1 MGLRVDAERVVDP
14 IPAPIYPHRR
24 LEAGTGNIMRRQT
37 YIAHGRLASREIH
50 LGAARNQRHGVQVM
64 AFEQMAA
71 RLAGGFAQPIDAEA
85 LRDAIQQALP
95 ETDLGELDTIKLL
108 PGMVG
113 AAADTLHKVWRTG
126 IDLSTRANEHPR
138 LAAVAAL
145 EQAVLERLPS
155 SMMRPIDL
163 ASQGMVHLHHAP
175 QLFGQ
180 IEIVGISELSPCW
193 RDLLLRLARTLPVRW
208 NAGPRSVP
216 DWLEGSAV
224 EIVRSE
230 PATPQVEAISA
241 ASGYH
246 EAIEAL
252 RWARELIASGTAKPS
267 EIAIAAAA
275 PAAYD
280 DEFMALRA
288 DANIELHFVHS
299 IRVVTTR
306 DGQTAAA
313 LADILVRGLSQ
324 AHLRRLATLLAGSGP
339 FQTFPEGWQRVLPP
353 DAPLSS
359 TDAWERLLSGLTADR
374 WSDGIDHTA
383 KLRVI
388 VEKLGRG
395 TSDAEEIGR
404 AFLSGGALRIWKKAL
419 LAGSAAAIDVTIDGL
434 RQEDACEACVS
445 VAWMPASALAASPR
459 KFVRLLG
466 LTSTGWPRR
475 ISEDRLLS
483 DHIVPVG
490 ELDPLPVTAADRRD
504 FETILS
510 TTTDQVVLSRARRDS
525 EGRLLGKSP
534 LLRGQPEPRYVRRNR
549 RPAHAMSETDRLVA
563 RPADFGASDQARSA
577 AECWNDWQRPVVT
590 AHDGM
595 VRADHP
601 ALLAA
606 LQRVQSASSLAKLL
620 RNPLGFT
627 WSYALGIRAPESA
640 EEALVLDARQSGI
653 LLHETLD
660 HAVRLLEGEGS
671 LAGARPDQVIAAIE
685 EAATTIAEHWQT
697 EQAVPPLVV
706 WRRTVEEAKQ
716 TALNA
721 LQHPEP
727 PLAGQKCYTEVPF
740 GGQEAKS
747 DGALP
752 WDPAKPVKIAD
763 TGFQIWGY
771 IDRLDL
777 SDNAAKARVLD
788 YKNGKLPKD
797 AVVLQGGKE
806 LQRCLYAYAV
816 KALLGDGIEID
827 AALLYP
833 RDSEARHLDEPAAVL
848 EDLAGHLRAAR
859 ASLLAGRAVIGP
871 DNGGD
876 YDDLSFAL
884 PANAGNGY
892 CPRKLEPAR
901 EALGDA
907 ALVWEAI

>member
-1 MGLRVDAERVVDP
+1 
-14 IPAPIYPHRR
+14 
-24 LEAGTGNIMRRQT
+24 MRRIT
-37 YIAHGRLASREIH
+37 YVVHGRLASRENR
-50 LGAARNQRHGVQVM
+50 LAAARDQRHGVQIM
-64 AFEQMAA
+64 AFEQLAA
-71 RLAGGFAQPIDAEA
+71 RLAGGFIHAIGADT
-85 LRDAIQQALP
+85 LRDAIQKALP
-95 ETDLGELDTIKLL
+95 DTDLGELDTIKLL

-113 AAADTLHKVWRTG
+113 AAADTLHKVWRAG
-126 IDLSTRANEHPR
+126 IDLSARAGDHPR
-138 LAAVAAL
+138 LAAVTAL

-155 SMMRPIDL
+155 SMLRPVDL
-163 ASQGMVHLHHAP
+163 ASQAMARLRHAP
-175 QLFGQ
+175 TLFGQ
-180 IEIVGISELSPCW
+180 IEILGISELSPCW
-193 RDLLLRLARTLPVRW
+193 RELLFGLAETLPVRW

-224 EIVRSE
+224 KIIRSE
-230 PATPQVEAISA
+230 PATPQVQSMSA
-241 ASGYH
+241 ASAYH

-288 DANIELHFVHS
+288 DANIDLHFVHS

-306 DGQTAAA
+306 EGQTAAA

-324 AHLRRLATLLAGSGP
+324 SRLRRLATLLAGSGP
-339 FQTFPEGWQRVLPP
+339 FQTLPEGWQRVLPP

-359 TDAWERLLSGLTADR
+359 ADAWERLLSSLTADR
-374 WSDGIDHTA
+374 WPDSIDHSS
-383 KLRVI
+383 KLRAI
-388 VEKLGRG
+388 IESL
-395 TSDAEEIGR
+395 SDATSGADEIGR
-404 AFLSGGALRIWKKAL
+404 TFLSGGALRTWKKAL
-419 LAGSAAAIDVTIDGL
+419 LAGSAAAIDVTIGDL
-434 RQEDACEACVS
+434 RQEDTCEACVS

-510 TTTDQVVLSRARRDS
+510 TTIEQVVLSRARRDRD
-525 EGRLLGKSP
+525 GRLLGKSP
-534 LLRGQPEPRYVRRNR
+534 LLRGQPEARYIRRNR

-563 RPADFGASDQARSA
+563 RPSDFGASDQARSA
-577 AECWNDWQRPVVT
+577 AECWNNWQRAAIT

-595 VRADHP
+595 VRANHP

-627 WSYALGIRAPESA
+627 WSYSLGISVPESA

-660 HAVRLLEGEGS
+660 HAVRLLEGQGS

-685 EAATTIAEHWQT
+685 QAATTVAGQWRA
-697 EQAVPPLVV
+697 EQAIPPLVV
-706 WRRTVEEAKQ
+706 WRRTVEDAKQ

-727 PLAGQKCYTEVPF
+727 ALSDQKCYTEVPF
-740 GGQEAKS
+740 GGQKAKS

-752 WDPAKPVKIAD
+752 WDTTKAVEIVD
-763 TGFQIWGY
+763 TGFQISGY

-777 SDNAAKARVLD
+777 SGDEAKARVFD
-788 YKNGKLPKD
+788 YKGGKLPKD
-797 AVVLQGGKE
+797 QVVLQGGKE

-816 KALLGDGIEID
+816 KALLGDNIEID

-833 RDSEARHLDEPAAVL
+833 RDTVARHLEEPAAVL

-884 PANAGNGY
+884 PANASNGY

-901 EALGDA
+901 EVLGDA

>member
-1 MGLRVDAERVVDP
+1 MK
-14 IPAPIYPHRR
+14 
-24 LEAGTGNIMRRQT
+24 RQT
-37 YIAHGRLASREIH
+37 YIAHGRLASREIR
-50 LGAARNQRHGVQVM
+50 LDAARNQRHGVQVM

-71 RLAGGFAQPIDAEA
+71 RLAGGFAQAIDAET

-95 ETDLGELDTIKLL
+95 ETDLGELDAIKLL
-108 PGMVG
+108 PGMTG
-113 AAADTLHKVWRTG
+113 AAADTLHMVWRTG
-126 IDLSTRANEHPR
+126 IDLSARAVDHSR
-138 LAAVAAL
+138 LAAMATL
-145 EQAVLERLPS
+145 EQAVLKRLPS
-155 SMMRPIDL
+155 SMLRPVDL
-163 ASQGMVHLHHAP
+163 AARALARLRHAP
-175 QLFGQ
+175 ALFGE
-180 IEIVGISELSPCW
+180 IEILGISELSPCW
-193 RDLLLRLARTLPVRW
+193 RDLLLSLAGTLPVRW
-208 NAGPRSVP
+208 NAGPRFVP
-216 DWLEGSAV
+216 EWLEGSAV
-224 EIVRSE
+224 EIIRSE
-230 PATPQVEAISA
+230 PTSPQVEAMSA

-252 RWARELIASGTAKPS
+252 RWARELIASGHAKPS

-288 DANIELHFVHS
+288 DANFDLHFVHS

-324 AHLRRLATLLAGSGP
+324 TRLRRLATLLAGSGP
-339 FQTFPEGWQRVLPP
+339 FRGLPEGWQRVLPP

-359 TDAWERLLSGLTADR
+359 PDAWERLLGSLTADH
-374 WSDGIDHTA
+374 WPDGSDHTSE
-383 KLRVI
+383 LRAI
-388 VEKLGRG
+388 VEKLDRG
-395 TSDAEEIGR
+395 ISNAEEIGR
-404 AFLSGGALRIWKKAL
+404 AFLSGGALRIWRKAL

-475 ISEDRLLS
+475 IAEDRLLS

-490 ELDPLPVTAADRRD
+490 ELDPLPVSAADRRD
-504 FETILS
+504 FETILC
-510 TTTDQVVLSRARRDS
+510 TTTTQVVLSRARRDN

-534 LLRGQPEPRYVRRNR
+534 LLRGHPEPRYVRRNR
-549 RPAHAMSETDRLVA
+549 RPANAMSETDRLLA
-563 RPADFGASDQARSA
+563 RPHDFGTSDQAVSA
-577 AECWNDWQRPVVT
+577 SECWRDWQRPSVT
-590 AHDGM
+590 PHDGLI
-595 VRADHP
+595 RASHP

-606 LQRVQSASSLAKLL
+606 LERVQSASSLAKLL

-627 WSYALGIRAPESA
+627 WTYALGIRAPESA

-660 HAVRLLEGEGS
+660 QAVRLLEGQGS
-671 LAGARPDQVIAAIE
+671 LAAARTDQVIAAIE
-685 EAATTIAEHWQT
+685 QAATTVASQWQA

-706 WRRTVEEAKQ
+706 WRRTMEEAKQ

-721 LQHPEP
+721 LQHPQAA
-727 PLAGQKCYTEVPF
+727 LQDQKSYTEVPF
-740 GGQEAKS
+740 GGQIAKF
-747 DGALP
+747 DGTLP
-752 WDPAKPVKIAD
+752 WDPTTPVQIAD
-763 TGFQIWGY
+763 TGFQISGY

-777 SDNAAKARVLD
+777 SGDGAQARVID
-788 YKNGKLPKD
+788 YKGGRLPPKP
-797 AVVLQGGKE
+797 VTLQGGKE

-833 RDSEARHLDEPAAVL
+833 RDTEARHLEEPAVVL
-848 EDLAGHLRAAR
+848 DDLAGYLKAAR

-876 YDDLSFAL
+876 NDDLSFAL

-892 CPRKLEPAR
+892 CPRKLEPAQQV
-901 EALGDA
+901 LGDA

>member
-1 MGLRVDAERVVDP
+1 
-14 IPAPIYPHRR
+14 
-24 LEAGTGNIMRRQT
+24 MRRRT
-37 YIAHGRLASREIH
+37 YIAHGRLASREIRLH
-50 LGAARNQRHGVQVM
+50 AARHQSHGIQVLT
-64 AFEQMAA
+64 FEQLAA
-71 RLAGGFAQPIDAEA
+71 RLAGGFAQAIDAET
-85 LRDAIQQALP
+85 LHNAIQQALP
-95 ETDLGELDTIKLL
+95 ETDLGELESIKLL

-113 AAADTLHKVWRTG
+113 ATADTLHKVWRTG
-126 IDLSTRANEHPR
+126 INLSARASDHPR
-138 LAAVAAL
+138 LDALAAL
-145 EQAVLERLPS
+145 EQAVLKRLPS
-155 SMMRPIDL
+155 SMLRPVDL
-163 ASQGMVHLHHAP
+163 AAQAIARLRHAAM
-175 QLFGQ
+175 LFGE

-193 RDLLLRLARTLPVRW
+193 RDLLIELANMLPVRW

-216 DWLEGSAV
+216 EWLDGSAV
-224 EIVRSE
+224 EIMRS
-230 PATPQVEAISA
+230 ARTMPQVEAMSA

-288 DANIELHFVHS
+288 DANIDLHFVHG

-313 LADILVRGLSQ
+313 LADLLVRGISQ
-324 AHLRRLATLLAGSGP
+324 GRLRRLASLLSGSEP
-339 FQTFPEGWQRVLPP
+339 FQALPEGWQRVMPP

-359 TDAWERLLSGLTADR
+359 ADAWERLLSGLAADR
-374 WSDGIDHTA
+374 WPDGIDHTA
-383 KLRVI
+383 QLGAIVKKLS
-388 VEKLGRG
+388 GG
-395 TSDAEEIGR
+395 ASDAEEIGR
-404 AFLSGGALRIWKKAL
+404 AFLSGGPRRIWNKAL

-434 RQEDACEACVS
+434 RQEDTCEACVS

-483 DHIVPVG
+483 DHIVPVA
-490 ELDPLPVTAADRRD
+490 ELDPLPVTSADRRD
-504 FETILS
+504 FETILC
-510 TTTDQVVLSRARRDS
+510 TTTHQVVLSRARGDN

-534 LLRGQPEPRYVRRNR
+534 LLRGQPEARYVRRNR
-549 RPAHAMSETDRLVA
+549 RPAHAMSETDRLLA
-563 RPADFGASDQARSA
+563 RPGDFGASDQACSA
-577 AECWNDWQRPVVT
+577 VACWSNWQRVAVT
-590 AHDGM
+590 PHDGM

-606 LQRVQSASSLAKLL
+606 LERVQSASSLAKLL

-660 HAVRLLEGEGS
+660 RAVRLLEAGGS
-671 LAGARPDQVIAAIE
+671 LASARSDQLIAAIGQ
-685 EAATTIAEHWQT
+685 ASATVAGEWQA

-706 WRRTVEEAKQ
+706 WRRTIEEACQ
-716 TALNA
+716 IALNA

-727 PLAGQKCYTEVPF
+727 ALDGQKCYTEVPF
-740 GGQEAKS
+740 GGQEAKF

-752 WDPAKPVKIAD
+752 WDPAKPVEIAG

-777 SDNAAKARVLD
+777 SGDGARARVLD
-788 YKNGKLPKD
+788 YKSGRLPSKP
-797 AVVLQGGKE
+797 VILQGGKE

-816 KALLGDGIEID
+816 KALLGAGIEID

-833 RDSEARHLDEPAAVL
+833 RDTEARHLEEPGVVL
-848 EDLAGHLRAAR
+848 KELAGYLSAAR
-859 ASLLAGRAVIGP
+859 VSLLAGCAVIGP

-892 CPRKLEPAR
+892 CPRKLGPAR
-901 EALGDA
+901 EVLGAA
-907 ALVWEAI
+907 ALVWETI

>member
-1 MGLRVDAERVVDP
+1 
-14 IPAPIYPHRR
+14 
-24 LEAGTGNIMRRQT
+24 MRRQT
-37 YIAHGRLASREIH
+37 YIAHGRLASREIR
-50 LGAARNQRHGVQVM
+50 LDAARNQRHGVQVM

-71 RLAGGFAQPIDAEA
+71 RLAGGFTQPIDGEA

-95 ETDLGELDTIKLL
+95 ETDLGELDAIKIL
-108 PGMVG
+108 PGMIG

-126 IDLSTRANEHPR
+126 IDLSKRRADHSR
-138 LAAVAAL
+138 LAAMAAL
-145 EQAVLERLPS
+145 EEAVLVRLPS
-155 SMMRPIDL
+155 SMLRPVDL
-163 ASQGMVHLHHAP
+163 AAKAIARIRYAP
-175 QLFGQ
+175 VLFGE
-180 IEIVGISELSPCW
+180 IEILGISELSPCW
-193 RDLLLRLARTLPVRW
+193 RNLLFGLANTLPVRW

-216 DWLEGSAV
+216 DWVEGSAV
-224 EIVRSE
+224 EIIRSG
-230 PATPQVEAISA
+230 PTMPQVEAMSA

-252 RWARELIASGTAKPS
+252 RWARELIANGTAKPS

-288 DANIELHFVHS
+288 DANIGLHFVHS

-306 DGQTAAA
+306 DGQTTAA
-313 LADILVRGLSQ
+313 LADILVRGVSQ
-324 AHLRRLATLLAGSGP
+324 AHLRRLATLLSGSGP
-339 FQTFPEGWQRVLPP
+339 FKALPEAWQRVLPP
-353 DAPLSS
+353 GAPLTSP
-359 TDAWERLLSGLTADR
+359 DAWERLLSGLTPDHWPDR
-374 WSDGIDHTA
+374 VDHTPE
-383 KLRVI
+383 LRAI
-388 VEKLGRG
+388 IEKLSGG
-395 TSDAEEIGR
+395 TTDAEEIGR

-419 LAGSAAAIDVTIDGL
+419 LAGSAAAVDVTIDGL
-434 RQEDACEACVS
+434 RQEDPSEACVS

-483 DHIVPVG
+483 DHIVPVS

-504 FETILS
+504 FETILR
-510 TTTDQVVLSRARRDS
+510 TTTTQVVLSRARRDN

-534 LLRGQPEPRYVRRNR
+534 LLRGQPEPHYVRRNR
-549 RPAHAMSETDRLVA
+549 RPAHAMSETDRLLA
-563 RPADFGASDQARSA
+563 RPADFGNSAQARSVA
-577 AECWNDWQRPVVT
+577 DCWRNWQRTAVT
-590 AHDGM
+590 THDGI
-595 VRADHP
+595 VQPDHP

-606 LQRVQSASSLAKLL
+606 LERVQSASSLAKLL
-620 RNPLGFT
+620 RNPLGFA
-627 WSYALGIRAPESA
+627 WSYALGVRAPESA

-660 HAVRLLEGEGS
+660 HAVRLLEGQGS
-671 LAGARPDQVIAAIE
+671 LAAARPDQIATAIE
-685 EAATTIAEHWQT
+685 LAAATVAEQWQAQ
-697 EQAVPPLVV
+697 QAVPPLVV
-706 WRRTVEEAKQ
+706 WRRTVQETRQ
-716 TALNA
+716 TARNA

-727 PLAGQKCYTEVPF
+727 ALDGQKCYTEVPF
-740 GGQEAKS
+740 GGQQAKS
-747 DGALP
+747 GGALP
-752 WDPAKPVKIAD
+752 WDPVAPVEIAD
-763 TGFQIWGY
+763 TGFQISGY

-777 SDNAAKARVLD
+777 SGDGGQARVLD
-788 YKNGKLPKD
+788 YKSGRLPPKP
-797 AVVLQGGKE
+797 VILQGGKE

-816 KALLGDGIEID
+816 KALLGGEIEID

-833 RDSEARHLDEPAAVL
+833 RDTEARHLEEPDIVL
-848 EDLAGHLRAAR
+848 EELAGYLRAAR
-859 ASLLAGRAVIGP
+859 DNLLAGRAVIGP

-884 PANAGNGY
+884 PANATNGY
-892 CPRKLEPAR
+892 CPRKLDTAR